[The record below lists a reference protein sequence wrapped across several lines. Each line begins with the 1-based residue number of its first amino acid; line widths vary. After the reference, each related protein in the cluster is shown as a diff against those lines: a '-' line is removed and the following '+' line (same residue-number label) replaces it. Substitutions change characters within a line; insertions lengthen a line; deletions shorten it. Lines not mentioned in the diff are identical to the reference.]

1 MFCGWRITLWYN
13 TPLPYLGRSNSHIC
27 WCYSTQGCQRRDRIK
42 RTTTLTT
49 VSDCRLATNKLSAV
63 SRTKLGISL
72 LAHADLGVGARGPC
86 PPNEFRER
94 REIPS
99 GAFRVQENLS
109 AAGALLRT
117 PLGESSAPAGSVDRR
132 RAAFLNPTP
141 VSQLTGGIIRHQSWL
156 PSCHR
161 YRKSSISCGQN
172 NAVFAKFFDK
182 S

>member
-1 MFCGWRITLWYN
+1 
-13 TPLPYLGRSNSHIC
+13 
-27 WCYSTQGCQRRDRIK
+27 
-42 RTTTLTT
+42 

-109 AAGALLRT
+109 AAGALPRT

-172 NAVFAKFFDK
+172 NAVFAKFFNK
-182 S
+182 SQLLLINFVCFFMRYHITYFQCLCYLALPLCIGLVSVHLIRCVL